1 MQNPYFDLELEKLIE
16 LLAQETESFALLSP
30 ILHTEEEI
38 IGSKKRLNMI
48 QAAIDL
54 TKGSGAPA

>member
-1 MQNPYFDLELEKLIE
+1 MLNPYFELELEKLIE
-16 LLAQETESFALLSP
+16 LLAQETESFARLSP

-38 IGSKKRLNMI
+38 IGSKMRLNMI

-54 TKGSGAPA
+54 YKGSAAQS